1 MCCGVDEAL
10 SGEDKLRSLVDFSKD
25 SIKNILKKSL
35 RIYASSAC
43 YYVLCHDT
51 GSACCFVSIYR
62 RKIADYNMN
71 G

>member
-43 YYVLCHDT
+43 Y
-51 GSACCFVSIYR
+51 
-62 RKIADYNMN
+62 DYQEV
-71 G
+71 GIILVIPTFQLSRPL